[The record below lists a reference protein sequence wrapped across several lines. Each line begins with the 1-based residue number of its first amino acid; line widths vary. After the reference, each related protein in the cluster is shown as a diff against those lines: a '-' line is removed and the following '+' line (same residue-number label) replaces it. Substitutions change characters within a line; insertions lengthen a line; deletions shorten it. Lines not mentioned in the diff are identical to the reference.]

1 LPGGKGRWRAGRG
14 AGSAMLS
21 QSHLADENPAGGF
34 LFDALNSIVKPALT
48 FHPLT
53 NGINRDT
60 IYPWQ
65 PLLI

>member
-1 LPGGKGRWRAGRG
+1 
-14 AGSAMLS
+14 MLS